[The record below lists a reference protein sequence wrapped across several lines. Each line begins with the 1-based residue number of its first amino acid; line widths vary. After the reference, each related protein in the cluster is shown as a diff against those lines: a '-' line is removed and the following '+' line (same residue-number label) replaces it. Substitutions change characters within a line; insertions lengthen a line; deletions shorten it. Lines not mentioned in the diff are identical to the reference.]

1 MFDLCVAIIFFFAQL
16 PPIDSWNGIP
26 MNFRVYY
33 GDQMAVFNTSL
44 AELQT
49 LYNRSAPSVIRLKNL
64 DPRKNY
70 TVRVA
75 MCTGGGC
82 GDRSEPCFIPDNIE
96 DDSNKNG

>member
-1 MFDLCVAIIFFFAQL
+1 MK
-16 PPIDSWNGIP
+16 
-26 MNFRVYY
+26 FRVYY
-33 GDQMAVFNTSL
+33 GDQMAVVNTSL
-44 AELQT
+44 AELLT
-49 LYNRSAPSVIRLKNL
+49 LYNRSAPSVIMMLKNL

-82 GDRSEPCFIPDNIE
+82 GNRSEPCFIPDNIE

>member
-1 MFDLCVAIIFFFAQL
+1 MK
-16 PPIDSWNGIP
+16 
-26 MNFRVYY
+26 FRVYC
-33 GDQMAVFNTSL
+33 GDQMAVVNTSL
-44 AELQT
+44 AELQS
-49 LYNRSAPSVIRLKNL
+49 LYNRSAPSVVMLKNL

-82 GDRSEPCFIPDNIE
+82 GNRSEPCFIPDIIE